1 MLYGGNM
8 YYLIVYD
15 VTVEKVNKLHRFLKK
30 YMNWIQN
37 SVFEGEI
44 GDADIITIKKYIKEK
59 IDSETDSVLL
69 FSVRDKKY
77 LDKEVIGRERNSTE
91 RLI

>member
-1 MLYGGNM
+1 M

-15 VTVEKVNKLHRFLKK
+15 AGEERVNKLHRFLKK

-44 GDADIITIKKYIKEK
+44 GGADIITIKKYIKET
-59 IDSETDSVLL
+59 IEPETDSVLI
-69 FSVRDKKY
+69 FSFRDKKY

-91 RLI
+91 SMI

>member
-1 MLYGGNM
+1 M

-44 GDADIITIKKYIKEK
+44 GDADIITIKKYVFWRK
-59 IDSETDSVLL
+59 V
-69 FSVRDKKY
+69 
-77 LDKEVIGRERNSTE
+77 
-91 RLI
+91 

>member
-1 MLYGGNM
+1 M

-15 VTVEKVNKLHRFLKK
+15 LGVERVNKIHRFLKR
-30 YMNWIQN
+30 YMNWVQN
-37 SVFEGEI
+37 SVFEGEV

-59 IDSETDSVLL
+59 INPETDSVLI
-69 FSVRDKKY
+69 FSFKDKKY

-91 RLI
+91 NMI

>member
-1 MLYGGNM
+1 M

-15 VTVEKVNKLHRFLKK
+15 VTVERVNKLHRFLKK

-44 GDADIITIKKYIKEK
+44 GDADIITVKKYIKET
-59 IDSETDSVLL
+59 IDLETDSVLI
-69 FSVRDKKY
+69 FSFRDKKY
-77 LDKEVIGRERNSTE
+77 LDKEVNGRERNSTE
-91 RLI
+91 SMI